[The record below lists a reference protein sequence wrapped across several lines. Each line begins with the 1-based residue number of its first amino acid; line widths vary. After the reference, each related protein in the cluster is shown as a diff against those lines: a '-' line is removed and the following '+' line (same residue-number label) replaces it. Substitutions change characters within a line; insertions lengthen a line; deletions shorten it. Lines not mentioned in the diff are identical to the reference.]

1 MTDLGTQVNSKNPE
15 KLSELIGYL
24 EKHQSEII
32 DYQRRQQAGKTIGSG
47 RIEKCCDQVIGHR
60 QKKKGMSWS
69 QIGSRSLGILKVA
82 ELNNQWRELWF
93 SNKAAND
100 SDINSIQPRL
110 ALAS

>member
-1 MTDLGTQVNSKNPE
+1 L
-15 KLSELIGYL
+15 KLIKKLFGNKS
-24 EKHQSEII
+24 I
-32 DYQRRQQAGKTIGSG
+32 DYQRRQQSGKIIGSG

-69 QIGSRSLGILKVA
+69 KIGSGSLGILKVA
-82 ELNNQWRELWF
+82 ELNNQWRDLWF

-100 SDINSIQPRL
+100 PDFNGIHPVL